1 MSRVVK
7 TRVTEPKEETYT
19 AEVRCDLCGELA
31 PQPGCYYPWEESYDV
46 VRPEV
51 RMQTG
56 EHYPEGGS
64 GETTFFDICPGCFTS
79 KVVPALKAMGAE
91 PVVETW
97 DC

>member
-1 MSRVVK
+1 MSRAIK
-7 TRVTEPKEETYT
+7 TRTTEPKEETYT

-31 PQPGCYYPWEESYDV
+31 PQPGCYYPWEGCYDV

-56 EHYPEGGS
+56 THYPEGGG
-64 GETTFFDICPGCFTS
+64 GETTFFDICPHCFID
-79 KVVPALKAMGAE
+79 KVVPALKALGAE
-91 PVVETW
+91 PIAKDW